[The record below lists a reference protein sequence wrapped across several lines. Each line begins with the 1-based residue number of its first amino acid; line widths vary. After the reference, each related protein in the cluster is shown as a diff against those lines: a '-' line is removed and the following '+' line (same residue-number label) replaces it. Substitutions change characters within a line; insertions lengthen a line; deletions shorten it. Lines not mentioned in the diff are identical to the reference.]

1 MYVCIYI
8 YMVGK
13 QETKQVSCP
22 KLVATRVQLGSWE
35 ILILVKDPQLWME
48 NGDFMVENDHRN
60 GGFTH

>member
-1 MYVCIYI
+1 
-8 YMVGK
+8 MVGK